1 MRENGAKEP
10 KSFTERI
17 KTSILKN
24 GTGEWYSTQ
33 IS

>member
-1 MRENGAKEP
+1 MKENRAKEP

-17 KTSILKN
+17 KIIILKN